1 VNPQLNRKKTKDHW
15 KTFFFPDLQTKHL
28 NSPAN
33 KQKPAHPTL
42 QLANQV
48 LAFFF
53 WITSLLTWP
62 INPRDLLDVNHN
74 ASPASLPSL
83 THSNDYQK
91 WRVTEIRQIT
101 VSRIKKSSQKKQINN
116 RKTDKMKT
124 S

>member
-1 VNPQLNRKKTKDHW
+1 
-15 KTFFFPDLQTKHL
+15 
-28 NSPAN
+28 
-33 KQKPAHPTL
+33 L

-53 WITSLLTWP
+53 WIISLLTWP

-74 ASPASLPSL
+74 ASPASLQSL

-101 VSRIKKSSQKKQINN
+101 VSRIKKKKQPKETNQQQ
-116 RKTDKMKT
+116 KD
-124 S
+124 